1 MGTNTG
7 IGIGIGI
14 PFKNNALGGDRP
26 YLPPEL
32 KARLIGVWDNYG
44 KKNTDADR
52 NIIKNKIPNAGGD
65 LEILNAAYKLNSG
78 FGEYKEDFTS
88 WRIYP
93 NIEVTD
99 NVITTNG
106 NFNSTWFIY
115 KHANENEINEMN
127 IKVSGIPEGGII
139 RYFYIPDETA
149 TIPVSYNISE
159 DGVYHLPKS
168 KLSSNRVSIGFT
180 VSSSYDWNNIRIEQL
195 SDFGGAFV
203 TDGVNDIIISQ
214 KTLQEMG
221 VTKDFTIVNMIH
233 QISWRGSSSIP
244 LTNYIRPTDN
254 IYVRNQVAD
263 IGKTGIYGY
272 VVYDIKNSTVGNSH
286 IVNTI
291 LGDKNDYSIYTIGDL
306 SQGKFSVQGYI
317 DGNSNIRETSSVAHY
332 WTFALLGKAT
342 EDDINL
348 IIAYFNLDRTLKPD
362 ILCNIGKQ
370 GITNDNHADFND
382 KLVDYSGNG
391 RDVQMNNLAWKGGS
405 GIAAKPFETIKDY
418 TIVSDEARQKLTI
431 YNEFSYKIKSNTPSY
446 YWTVQSIIR
455 DNTSYQVTII
465 TDKDCYWINVTSFIN
480 SEGNKESIRKKYPV
494 LANTPTQ
501 VIICGLDQFEYPE
514 GIEPTNAVSYVNLE
528 YAGEITITFIPSHKG
543 GLLLDGVNDFGK
555 VTGMPVY
562 KDYTFIIDRQIISI
576 GDTAGIVAS
585 KSEDLTDVNKQGAF
599 LFEYLDGP
607 NNVSAWSFYK
617 NNGKVAN
624 TDFTRGISYQSKYS
638 YNGVELLAGTALDS
652 DKLWLG
658 ILRDKD
664 SRFANVAIYSLMSF
678 PYSMSEFLIERQLKK
693 HKLGTLYPD
702 MVEFRPVI
710 NSNVL
715 LDSKPTF
722 VIRGTSTHLNAGDYV
737 PENSQIWVS
746 IKMNNIADR
755 ITKFTVNGKTIDIP
769 ENAYSEVTLQYGFP
783 FVIDKSPQ
791 KIGITI
797 EQDEN
802 YVLFNPVITSN
813 VEYHRL
819 DFYLNNY
826 QKRINIGDYIP
837 KGAYLR
843 ANIYLNNNVDELTAF
858 IFNGVNI
865 GYRRSSVDDTVFNI
879 RQIYN
884 YDSPQEVNITIDEY
898 IRYEDIDFTNCYPG
912 VPRIYVND
920 KSVTWGDKL
929 KVGDEFTFY
938 GNVNILPKMYNVL
951 VKALYNGEEMVY
963 GSIGTISKSMVF
975 TSFKTYLLDN
985 NEPKCILSPRLLRI
999 PNSSYKILG
1008 YIPDISG
1015 HGNHGVIHNSAYA
1028 EMSGANGYGTNLG
1041 NWSIN
1046 SANTGKIITQREEH
1060 LEYEV
1065 LSADKNILFYNTKIE
1080 NDTFV
1085 IYTSVNTNIVY
1096 SKESDI
1102 IANIPA
1108 NTPTK
1113 VVCPKI
1119 GTILLKTNET
1129 PTVGN
1134 IITVKQYGIY
1144 EGAYCFDGVDDF
1156 VTIPTTVGGKQVLMK
1171 VNWDDVI
1178 ANAIIYDQRGYPD
1191 EFAIYNADKDN
1202 SNNPVFAY
1210 QARNTGQT
1218 YIDGI
1223 LNSNIKA
1230 SELKAIT
1237 HNITITNELSAGV
1250 NKSSPVIGS
1259 NIVHNDFF
1267 VNMALYDFML
1277 FDEISTEAKIK
1288 ELNTYIGITP
1298 KVTLPNYYWDNYGKK
1313 NTDANRGYVDEQVS
1327 LQKTGTSVNP
1337 LENFNISYEGMSGY
1351 NGYPVVFG
1359 ASKTWESLSGVY
1371 GYASDVTNTTIH
1383 VTHAEHAGNGLLFSY
1398 VKKDGALAN
1407 IKEIP
1412 AFRVT
1417 IGGLE
1422 GNSKFG
1428 YRYLA
1433 TEDATE
1439 ETLVYLG
1446 NGTHELAKSF
1456 APTEALLDLT
1466 RNVWV
1471 GIFITPMIE
1480 GEVVFDCDIT
1490 IEVLPEYENGLAYDG
1505 VSDFSQNT
1513 EIEVVED
1520 FTFLVKGSLLKGL
1533 AGSGGCIARKG
1544 DKKHYNT
1551 GGYAFIYCFDS
1562 PIESYRNSY
1571 YSFGKSFV
1579 PSKEIVAPPLIGY
1592 MTKTNVN
1599 GETTTFGT
1607 NSDIKGI
1614 IFGNW
1619 SSGYMNMV
1627 IYKSIF
1633 YTKTISLLEINFLKN
1648 LMEKDEIID
1657 INHPIFISNTEDES
1671 NTSQDT

>member
-1 MGTNTG
+1 M
-7 IGIGIGI
+7 
-14 PFKNNALGGDRP
+14 
-26 YLPPEL
+26 
-32 KARLIGVWDNYG
+32 
-44 KKNTDADR
+44 
-52 NIIKNKIPNAGGD
+52 
-65 LEILNAAYKLNSG
+65 
-78 FGEYKEDFTS
+78 
-88 WRIYP
+88 
-93 NIEVTD
+93 
-99 NVITTNG
+99 
-106 NFNSTWFIY
+106 
-115 KHANENEINEMN
+115 
-127 IKVSGIPEGGII
+127 
-139 RYFYIPDETA
+139 
-149 TIPVSYNISE
+149 
-159 DGVYHLPKS
+159 
-168 KLSSNRVSIGFT
+168 
-180 VSSSYDWNNIRIEQL
+180 
-195 SDFGGAFV
+195 
-203 TDGVNDIIISQ
+203 
-214 KTLQEMG
+214 
-221 VTKDFTIVNMIH
+221 
-233 QISWRGSSSIP
+233 
-244 LTNYIRPTDN
+244 
-254 IYVRNQVAD
+254 
-263 IGKTGIYGY
+263 
-272 VVYDIKNSTVGNSH
+272 
-286 IVNTI
+286 
-291 LGDKNDYSIYTIGDL
+291 
-306 SQGKFSVQGYI
+306 
-317 DGNSNIRETSSVAHY
+317 
-332 WTFALLGKAT
+332 
-342 EDDINL
+342 
-348 IIAYFNLDRTLKPD
+348 DRTLKPD

-465 TDKDCYWINVTSFIN
+465 TDKDCYWINATSFIN
-480 SEGNKESIRKKYPV
+480 SEGNKENIRKKYPV

-514 GIEPTNAVSYVNLE
+514 GIEPTSAVSYVNLE

-555 VTGMPVY
+555 VTRMPVY
-562 KDYTFIIDRQIISI
+562 KDYTFIIEREFLNETFPNQVCLVSKSKVASEIENGGAFIVDNISVNSIINPYSFYKTTGLPGLNTFDRQI
-576 GDTAGIVAS
+576 V
-585 KSEDLTDVNKQGAF
+585 F
-599 LFEYLDGP
+599 
-607 NNVSAWSFYK
+607 
-617 NNGKVAN
+617 
-624 TDFTRGISYQSKYS
+624 QSKYK
-638 YNGVELLAGTALDS
+638 YLDKDIAAGTATDS
-652 DKLWLG
+652 DTLWLG
-658 ILRDKD
+658 TFRDND

-678 PYSMSEFLIERQLKK
+678 PYSMSKFLIERQLKK
-693 HKLGTLYPD
+693 YKLGTLYPD
-702 MVEFRPVI
+702 MVEFRPIVKSNNKWDI
-710 NSNVL
+710 IEIWQEDKSLYRPTINDDKTGIYLKKDSTIGIYVKPYVGQKVSEIVYNGVSYTDLKLNSNGFYYI
-715 LDSKPTF
+715 T
-722 VIRGTSTHLNAGDYV
+722 V
-737 PENSQIWVS
+737 P
-746 IKMNNIADR
+746 
-755 ITKFTVNGKTIDIP
+755 
-769 ENAYSEVTLQYGFP
+769 VT
-783 FVIDKSPQ
+783 KSPQ

-802 YVLFNPVITSN
+802 YVLFNPVINSN
-813 VEYHRL
+813 YDNYKLTFHLREYEKL
-819 DFYLNNY
+819 
-826 QKRINIGDYIP
+826 INIGDYIP
-837 KGAYLR
+837 KGTYIR
-843 ANIYLNNNVDELTAF
+843 ANLYLKNNIDELVTF
-858 IFNGVNI
+858 TFNGVNI
-865 GYRRSSVDDTVFNI
+865 NYRRSPYDDTAFNI

-898 IRYEDIDFTNCYPG
+898 IRYEDIVQPYPLFFEFTDENGNLISWGGKAKVGSTITRTKGVDYANLLEGLFTITNPRLNG
-912 VPRIYVND
+912 VPLSSSQHV
-920 KSVTWGDKL
+920 V
-929 KVGDEFTFY
+929 E
-938 GNVNILPKMYNVL
+938 
-951 VKALYNGEEMVY
+951 
-963 GSIGTISKSMVF
+963 KSMVF
-975 TSFKTYLLDN
+975 TCTATWAFDN
-985 NEPKCILSPRLLRI
+985 NEPKCILSPRLLSI

-1028 EMSGANGYGTNLG
+1028 EGSG
-1041 NWSIN
+1041 
-1046 SANTGKIITQREEH
+1046 
-1060 LEYEV
+1060 
-1065 LSADKNILFYNTKIE
+1065 
-1080 NDTFV
+1080 
-1085 IYTSVNTNIVY
+1085 VNEDGSY
-1096 SKESDI
+1096 
-1102 IANIPA
+1102 
-1108 NTPTK
+1108 
-1113 VVCPKI
+1113 
-1119 GTILLKTNET
+1119 
-1129 PTVGN
+1129 
-1134 IITVKQYGIY
+1134 Q
-1144 EGAYCFDGVDDF
+1144 FDGVDDF
-1156 VTIPTTVGGKQVLMK
+1156 VIIPTTVGGKQVLMK

-1313 NTDANRGYVDEQVS
+1313 NTDANRGHVDEQVS

-1371 GYASDVTNTTIH
+1371 GYTSNVTNTTIH

-1417 IGGLE
+1417 VGGLE

-1533 AGSGGCIARKG
+1533 TGSGGCIARKG
-1544 DKKHYNT
+1544 DKKHYDT

>member
-139 RYFYIPDETA
+139 RYFYIPAETA

-203 TDGVNDIIISQ
+203 TDGVNDMIISQ

-221 VTKDFTIVNMIH
+221 VTKDFTIVSMIH
-233 QISWRGSSSIP
+233 QISWRGSSFIP

-348 IIAYFNLDRTLKPD
+348 IIAYFNLDRTLKSD
-362 ILCNIGKQ
+362 IYCNIAKQ
-370 GITNDNHADFND
+370 GITNENHAEFGD
-382 KLVDYSGNG
+382 KLIDFSGNG
-391 RDVQMNNLAWKGGS
+391 RDIQLNNIAWDGDS
-405 GIAAKPFETIKDY
+405 GIGKYNYPNWKVTATIANTY
-418 TIVSDEARQKLTI
+418 STIVNYPTVNGTYSINVNGISELMQSIGLHLEIKYTTSTGII
-431 YNEFSYKIKSNTPSY
+431 YNDIKQDGVYSYILP
-446 YWTVQSIIR
+446 
-455 DNTSYQVTII
+455 DGA
-465 TDKDCYWINVTSFIN
+465 TDLTLRF
-480 SEGNKESIRKKYPV
+480 G
-494 LANTPTQ
+494 
-501 VIICGLDQFEYPE
+501 
-514 GIEPTNAVSYVNLE
+514 GIPGIVNEPCN
-528 YAGEITITFIPSHKG
+528 ITITQIPSHAG
-543 GLLLDGVNDFGK
+543 ALYLDGINDFGK

-562 KDYTFIIDRQIISI
+562 KDYTVVTDREIFANIGAISSKNNPRAFVE
-576 GDTAGIVAS
+576 TAGNSV
-585 KSEDLTDVNKQGAF
+585 
-599 LFEYLDGP
+599 Y
-607 NNVSAWSFYK
+607 SFGQATSGLK
-617 NNGKVAN
+617 
-624 TDFTRGISYQSKYS
+624 FISTRSISYLSKYS
-638 YNGVELLAGTALDS
+638 YCGQSITAGAAEDGTDM
-652 DKLWLG
+652 WLG
-658 ILRDKD
+658 TIRDND
-664 SRFANVAIYSLMSF
+664 TRFFNGAIYSLMTF

-702 MVEFRPVI
+702 MVEWRPIIKSNVEYASISYLLRIPGQGTVTPVI
-710 NSNVL
+710 GQYYPILSTDTSLVVYVATNGVDEVANL
-715 LDSKPTF
+715 TINGQEPT
-722 VIRGTSTHLNAGDYV
+722 S
-737 PENSQIWVS
+737 SS
-746 IKMNNIADR
+746 IHVDGR
-755 ITKFTVNGKTIDIP
+755 FKF
-769 ENAYSEVTLQYGFP
+769 EFP
-783 FVIDKSPQ
+783 FNNSPQ
-791 KIGITI
+791 KI
-797 EQDEN
+797 
-802 YVLFNPVITSN
+802 
-813 VEYHRL
+813 
-819 DFYLNNY
+819 
-826 QKRINIGDYIP
+826 
-837 KGAYLR
+837 
-843 ANIYLNNNVDELTAF
+843 
-858 IFNGVNI
+858 
-865 GYRRSSVDDTVFNI
+865 
-879 RQIYN
+879 
-884 YDSPQEVNITIDEY
+884 NITIDEY
-898 IRYEDIDFTNCYPG
+898 IRYEDIVQPYPSF
-912 VPRIYVND
+912 VKLENLDRTYTY
-920 KSVTWGDKL
+920 TWGDKL
-929 KVGDEFTFY
+929 KVGDTIRY
-938 GNVNILPKMYNVL
+938 NSSVNLLEGAYTLKGQL
-951 VKALYNGEEMVY
+951 ECNGVYVYDNNQYITVAKEMIFAWTNSPIW
-963 GSIGTISKSMVF
+963 SI
-975 TSFKTYLLDN
+975 DD

-1015 HGNHGVIHNSAYA
+1015 HGNHGKINNSAYA
-1028 EMSGANGYGTNLG
+1028 EGSG
-1041 NWSIN
+1041 
-1046 SANTGKIITQREEH
+1046 
-1060 LEYEV
+1060 
-1065 LSADKNILFYNTKIE
+1065 
-1080 NDTFV
+1080 
-1085 IYTSVNTNIVY
+1085 VNEDGSY
-1096 SKESDI
+1096 
-1102 IANIPA
+1102 
-1108 NTPTK
+1108 
-1113 VVCPKI
+1113 
-1119 GTILLKTNET
+1119 
-1129 PTVGN
+1129 
-1134 IITVKQYGIY
+1134 Q
-1144 EGAYCFDGVDDF
+1144 FDGVDDF
-1156 VTIPTTVGGKQVLMK
+1156 ITIPTTVGGKQVLMK
-1171 VNWDDVI
+1171 VNWQSI
-1178 ANAIIYDQRGYPD
+1178 AGTAILYDQRTNGG
-1191 EFAIYNADKDN
+1191 FAIFNRDFDTNENKV
-1202 SNNPVFAY
+1202 PAY
-1210 QARNTGQT
+1210 RARNIGGNT

-1223 LNSNIKA
+1223 LNEYIYA
-1230 SELKAIT
+1230 SQLQNIT
-1237 HNITITNELSAGV
+1237 HNIVELYDPELNIGTL
-1250 NKSSPVIGS
+1250 NPKIGS
-1259 NIVHNDFF
+1259 SYLNSSYAQ
-1267 VNMALYDFML
+1267 MSLYDFML

-1313 NTDANRGYVDEQVS
+1313 NTDANRGHVDEQVS

-1359 ASKTWESLSGVY
+1359 ASKTWESLSNVY
-1371 GYASDVTNTTIH
+1371 GYTSNVTNTTIH

-1417 IGGLE
+1417 VGGLE

-1533 AGSGGCIARKG
+1533 TGSGGCIARKG
-1544 DKKHYNT
+1544 DKKHYDT

>member
-203 TDGVNDIIISQ
+203 TDGVNDMIISQ

-221 VTKDFTIVNMIH
+221 VTKDFTIVSMIH
-233 QISWRGSSSIP
+233 QISWRGSGSVP
-244 LTNYIRPTDN
+244 LTNYIRPIDN

-272 VVYDIKNSTVGNSH
+272 VIYDVNNTSVNNSRIINTV
-286 IVNTI
+286 
-291 LGDKNDYSIYTIGDL
+291 LGDKNDYSIYTVGNL

-418 TIVSDEARQKLTI
+418 TIISDEARQKLTI

-465 TDKDCYWINVTSFIN
+465 TDKDCYWINTTSFIN

-514 GIEPTNAVSYVNLE
+514 GIEPTTAVSYVNLE

-555 VTGMPVY
+555 VTGIPVY

-576 GDTAGIVAS
+576 GDTAGVVAS
-585 KSEDLTDVNKQGAF
+585 KSEDSTDVNKQGAF
-599 LFEYLDGP
+599 LFEYLSAP
-607 NNVSAWSFYK
+607 NNISAWSFYK
-617 NNGKVAN
+617 DNGKVAN

-638 YNGVELLAGTALDS
+638 YNGKDLTVGTSKDS

-658 ILRDKD
+658 TIRDRD
-664 SRFANVAIYSLMSF
+664 SCFFNGAIYSLMSF
-678 PYSMSEFLIERQLKK
+678 PYSMSKFLIERQLKK

-702 MVEFRPVI
+702 MVEFRPIIKSNIDILKI
-710 NSNVL
+710 NYWDKDWNV
-715 LDSKPTF
+715 
-722 VIRGTSTHLNAGDYV
+722 VNVGDYV
-737 PENSQIWVS
+737 SVGNDIKTNITVPNGYKVS
-746 IKMNNIADR
+746 KVTSDAFDNITIEKSSTDFIYDVKFYGIK
-755 ITKFTVNGKTIDIP
+755 
-769 ENAYSEVTLQYGFP
+769 
-783 FVIDKSPQ
+783 KSPQ

-813 VEYHRL
+813 VEYHKL

-843 ANIYLNNNVDELTAF
+843 ANFYLKNNVDELTVF
-858 IFNGVNI
+858 TFNGVNI
-865 GYRRSSVDDTVFNI
+865 GYRRSPYDDTAYNI

-898 IRYEDIDFTNCYPG
+898 IRYEDIVQPYPVLLRFNDENG
-912 VPRIYVND
+912 NEVSWGGKFRVGSTITRIGYAADSNLLPNIYNIFGLLLNNNQ
-920 KSVTWGDKL
+920 VTSS
-929 KVGDEFTFY
+929 KVIVEKT
-938 GNVNILPKMYNVL
+938 
-951 VKALYNGEEMVY
+951 
-963 GSIGTISKSMVF
+963 MVF
-975 TSFKTYLLDN
+975 KAKSTYIFDN

-1008 YIPDISG
+1008 HIPDISG
-1015 HGNHGVIHNSAYA
+1015 HGNNGVIHNSAYA
-1028 EMSGANGYGTNLG
+1028 EGSG
-1041 NWSIN
+1041 
-1046 SANTGKIITQREEH
+1046 
-1060 LEYEV
+1060 
-1065 LSADKNILFYNTKIE
+1065 
-1080 NDTFV
+1080 
-1085 IYTSVNTNIVY
+1085 VNEDGSY
-1096 SKESDI
+1096 
-1102 IANIPA
+1102 
-1108 NTPTK
+1108 
-1113 VVCPKI
+1113 
-1119 GTILLKTNET
+1119 
-1129 PTVGN
+1129 
-1134 IITVKQYGIY
+1134 Q
-1144 EGAYCFDGVDDF
+1144 FDGVDDF
-1156 VTIPTTVGGKQVLMK
+1156 ITIPTTVGGKQVLMK
-1171 VNWDDVI
+1171 VNWQSI
-1178 ANAIIYDQRGYPD
+1178 AGTAILYDQRTNEG
-1191 EFAIYNADKDN
+1191 FAIFNGDFDTNENKV
-1202 SNNPVFAY
+1202 PAY
-1210 QARNTGQT
+1210 RARNIGGST

-1223 LNSNIKA
+1223 LNEYIYA
-1230 SELKAIT
+1230 SELKDIT
-1237 HNITITNELSAGV
+1237 HNIVELCDPELNTGTL
-1250 NKSSPVIGS
+1250 NPKIGS
-1259 NIVHNDFF
+1259 SFLNSNYTQ
-1267 VNMALYDFML
+1267 MSLYDFML
-1277 FDEISTEAKIK
+1277 FDEISTDDKIK

-1313 NTDANRGYVDEQVS
+1313 NTDANRGHVDEQVS

-1371 GYASDVTNTTIH
+1371 GYTSNVTNTTIH

-1417 IGGLE
+1417 IEGLE

-1433 TEDATE
+1433 TEDAAE

-1466 RNVWV
+1466 RNAWV

-1533 AGSGGCIARKG
+1533 TGSGGCIARKG
-1544 DKKHYNT
+1544 DKKHYDT
-1551 GGYAFIYCFDS
+1551 GGYAFIYCSDS

-1648 LMEKDEIID
+1648 LMEKNEIID

>member
-203 TDGVNDIIISQ
+203 TDGVNDMIISQ

-221 VTKDFTIVNMIH
+221 VTKDFTIVSMIH
-233 QISWRGSSSIP
+233 QISWRKSSSIP

-263 IGKTGIYGY
+263 IGKAGIYGY

-465 TDKDCYWINVTSFIN
+465 TDKDCYWINATSFIN

-576 GDTAGIVAS
+576 GDTAGVVAS
-585 KSEDLTDVNKQGAF
+585 KSENSSDATKHGAF
-599 LFEYLDGP
+599 IFEYLGAP
-607 NNVSAWSFYK
+607 NNISVWSFYK
-617 NNGKVAN
+617 DNGKVAN

-638 YNGVELLAGTALDS
+638 YNGIELLAGTALDS

-693 HKLGTLYPD
+693 HKLATLYPN
-702 MVEFRPVI
+702 MVEFRPIIKANDNYKIFYTAMLPLTGDIWERI
-710 NSNVL
+710 N
-715 LDSKPTF
+715 
-722 VIRGTSTHLNAGDYV
+722 IGDYV
-737 PENSQIWVS
+737 PVGRRIAIQMSFDNEAKKLVSAVSSQLGNITIVKNS
-746 IKMNNIADR
+746 NNI
-755 ITKFTVNGKTIDIP
+755 GYTIFGD
-769 ENAYSEVTLQYGFP
+769 VLK
-783 FVIDKSPQ
+783 DKSPQ

-802 YVLFNPVITSN
+802 YILFNPVINSN
-813 VEYHRL
+813 YDNYKL
-819 DFYLNNY
+819 TFYLREY
-826 QKRINIGDYIP
+826 EKLINIGDYIP
-837 KGAYLR
+837 KGTYIR
-843 ANIYLNNNVDELTAF
+843 ANLYLKNNIDELVTF
-858 IFNGVNI
+858 TFNGVNI
-865 GYRRSSVDDTVFNI
+865 DYAKSPVLDTVYNI

-898 IRYEDIDFTNCYPG
+898 IKYEDIVQPYPVIFQITDRNTNQRY
-912 VPRIYVND
+912 
-920 KSVTWGDKL
+920 SWGDKI
-929 KVGDEFTFY
+929 KVGSSIRLSQGEKPNLLSGLYSIQSYEYEGETY
-938 GNVNILPKMYNVL
+938 SYNQLTNLNIILTKQ
-951 VKALYNGEEMVY
+951 
-963 GSIGTISKSMVF
+963 SISLSCN
-975 TSFKTYLLDN
+975 KTWLLDD

-1028 EMSGANGYGTNLG
+1028 EGSG
-1041 NWSIN
+1041 
-1046 SANTGKIITQREEH
+1046 
-1060 LEYEV
+1060 
-1065 LSADKNILFYNTKIE
+1065 
-1080 NDTFV
+1080 
-1085 IYTSVNTNIVY
+1085 VNEDGSY
-1096 SKESDI
+1096 
-1102 IANIPA
+1102 
-1108 NTPTK
+1108 
-1113 VVCPKI
+1113 
-1119 GTILLKTNET
+1119 
-1129 PTVGN
+1129 
-1134 IITVKQYGIY
+1134 Q
-1144 EGAYCFDGVDDF
+1144 FDGVDDF
-1156 VTIPTTVGGKQVLMK
+1156 VTIPTITGGKQVLMK
-1171 VNWDDVI
+1171 VNWQPITDM
-1178 ANAIIYDQRGYPD
+1178 AILYDQRTNGG
-1191 EFAIYNADKDN
+1191 FAIFNRDYDTNKN
-1202 SNNPVFAY
+1202 KVPAY
-1210 QARNTGQT
+1210 RARNIGGNT

-1223 LNSNIKA
+1223 LNKYIYA
-1230 SELKAIT
+1230 SQLQNIT
-1237 HNITITNELSAGV
+1237 HNIVELYDPKLNIGTL
-1250 NKSSPVIGS
+1250 NPKIGS
-1259 NIVHNDFF
+1259 SYLNSSYAQ
-1267 VNMALYDFML
+1267 MSLYDFML

-1313 NTDANRGYVDEQVS
+1313 NTDANRGHVDEQVS

-1359 ASKTWESLSGVY
+1359 ASKTWESLLDVY
-1371 GYASDVTNTTIH
+1371 GYTSNVTNTTIH
-1383 VTHAEHAGNGLLFSY
+1383 VTHAEHAGYGLLFSY

-1417 IGGLE
+1417 VGGLE

-1433 TEDATE
+1433 TEDATG

-1533 AGSGGCIARKG
+1533 TGSGGCIARKG
-1544 DKKHYNT
+1544 DKKHYDT

>member
-88 WRIYP
+88 WGIYP

-203 TDGVNDIIISQ
+203 TDGVNDMIISQ

-221 VTKDFTIVNMIH
+221 VTKDFTIVSMIH
-233 QISWRGSSSIP
+233 QISWRGSGSVP

-272 VVYDIKNSTVGNSH
+272 VVYNVNDASASNSH
-286 IVNTI
+286 VINTI
-291 LGDKNDYSIYTIGDL
+291 LGDKNDYSVYNTGDL
-306 SQGKFSVQGYI
+306 SQGKFTVQGYI
-317 DGNSNIRETSSVAHY
+317 DSEGNIIETSRVAHY

-382 KLVDYSGNG
+382 RLIDYSGNG

-465 TDKDCYWINVTSFIN
+465 TDKDCYWINATSFIN

-514 GIEPTNAVSYVNLE
+514 GVEPTTAVSYVNLE

-562 KDYTFIIDRQIISI
+562 KDYTFIIDYERISYASSEKWV
-576 GDTAGIVAS
+576 AGVVS
-585 KSEDLTDVNKQGAF
+585 KSHVANQGAF
-599 LFEYLDGP
+599 ILMT
-607 NNVSAWSFYK
+607 
-617 NNGKVAN
+617 AN
-624 TDFTRGISYQSKYS
+624 TEVEPGKQAYSFGGVTSFNRDDFTRALLYQSKYKCGDVDLTVGE
-638 YNGVELLAGTALDS
+638 GVDS
-652 DKLWLG
+652 DTLWLG
-658 ILRDKD
+658 TFRDND
-664 SRFANVAIYSLMSF
+664 QRFFNGAIYSLMSF

-693 HKLGTLYPD
+693 YKLGTLYPN

-710 NSNVL
+710 KANANYKITYYQI
-715 LDSKPTF
+715 DST
-722 VIRGTSTHLNAGDYV
+722 NAWKSIKVGDYIV
-737 PENSQIWVS
+737 IGAKLAFQITFDNDASELKEVVS
-746 IKMNNIADR
+746 PQLSGIIVEKRPSNPGYNIYSY
-755 ITKFTVNGKTIDIP
+755 IT
-769 ENAYSEVTLQYGFP
+769 S
-783 FVIDKSPQ
+783 KSPQ
-791 KIGITI
+791 KI
-797 EQDEN
+797 
-802 YVLFNPVITSN
+802 
-813 VEYHRL
+813 
-819 DFYLNNY
+819 
-826 QKRINIGDYIP
+826 
-837 KGAYLR
+837 
-843 ANIYLNNNVDELTAF
+843 
-858 IFNGVNI
+858 
-865 GYRRSSVDDTVFNI
+865 
-879 RQIYN
+879 
-884 YDSPQEVNITIDEY
+884 NITIDEY
-898 IRYEDIDFTNCYPG
+898 IRFEDIVQPYPVLLRFKDENG
-912 VPRIYVND
+912 NEV
-920 KSVTWGDKL
+920 SWGGKF
-929 KVGDEFTFY
+929 KVGSTITRIGSAADSNLLPNIYNIFGLLLN
-938 GNVNILPKMYNVL
+938 GNQVT
-951 VKALYNGEEMVY
+951 
-963 GSIGTISKSMVF
+963 SSKVIVEKTMVF
-975 TSFKTYLLDN
+975 KAKSAYIFDN

-1015 HGNHGVIHNSAYA
+1015 HGNNGVIHNSAYA
-1028 EMSGANGYGTNLG
+1028 EGSG
-1041 NWSIN
+1041 
-1046 SANTGKIITQREEH
+1046 
-1060 LEYEV
+1060 
-1065 LSADKNILFYNTKIE
+1065 
-1080 NDTFV
+1080 
-1085 IYTSVNTNIVY
+1085 VNEDGSY
-1096 SKESDI
+1096 
-1102 IANIPA
+1102 
-1108 NTPTK
+1108 
-1113 VVCPKI
+1113 
-1119 GTILLKTNET
+1119 
-1129 PTVGN
+1129 
-1134 IITVKQYGIY
+1134 Q
-1144 EGAYCFDGVDDF
+1144 FDGVDDF

-1171 VNWDDVI
+1171 VNWQSNIEDGVL
-1178 ANAIIYDQRGYPD
+1178 YDQRSNVYNY
-1191 EFAIYNADKDN
+1191 EFAIYNSNTDN
-1202 SNNPVFAY
+1202 YLENPHAYSSRNNG
-1210 QARNTGQT
+1210 RT

-1223 LNSNIKA
+1223 LNTYIKSA
-1230 SELKAIT
+1230 ELQNVI
-1237 HNITITNELSAGV
+1237 HNITATNELSSGLIPT
-1250 NKSSPVIGS
+1250 SPIIGS
-1259 NIVHNDFF
+1259 VITHNMSFTK
-1267 VNMALYDFML
+1267 MTLYDFML
-1277 FDEISTEAKIK
+1277 FDNISTDDKIK
-1288 ELNTYIGITP
+1288 QLNTYIGITP

-1313 NTDANRGYVDEQVS
+1313 NTDANRSYIDEQVS

-1359 ASKTWESLSGVY
+1359 ASKTWESLSGAY
-1371 GYASDVTNTTIH
+1371 GYTSDVTNTTIH

-1417 IGGLE
+1417 IEGLE

-1466 RNVWV
+1466 RNAWV
-1471 GIFITPMIE
+1471 GIFITSMVE
-1480 GEVVFDCDIT
+1480 GEAVFDCDIT

-1505 VSDFSQNT
+1505 VSDFSHNT

-1520 FTFLVKGSLLKGL
+1520 FTFLVKALLLKGFT
-1533 AGSGGCIARKG
+1533 GSGGCIARKG
-1544 DKKHYNT
+1544 DKKHYDT

>member
-93 NIEVTD
+93 NIKVTD

-115 KHANENEINEMN
+115 KHSSESKINEMN
-127 IKVSGIPEGGII
+127 IKVSGIPKGGQIL
-139 RYFYIPDETA
+139 YFYISDETA
-149 TIPVSYNISE
+149 NLPIAYTIPK
-159 DGVYHLPKS
+159 DGIYHLPES
-168 KLSSNRVSIGFT
+168 KINNNRISVGFT
-180 VSSSYDWNNIRIEQL
+180 VESSYDWNNIRIEQIP
-195 SDFGGAFV
+195 SFEGAFV
-203 TDGVNDIIISQ
+203 TDGIDDLITST
-214 KTLQEMG
+214 KTVQEMLG
-221 VTKDFTIVNMIH
+221 GSNEITVVSMIH
-233 QISWRGSSSIP
+233 QVKDSVNNVSF
-244 LTNYIRPTDN
+244 TNYIRGSANGYFRN
-254 IYVRNQVAD
+254 IVNNY
-263 IGKTGIYGY
+263 GKTGIYGY
-272 VVYDIKNSTVGNSH
+272 TSSDLMGLSVVNN
-286 IVNTI
+286 I
-291 LGDKNDYSIYTIGDL
+291 LGDKNDYTANGDNRDSIINGN
-306 SQGKFSVQGYI
+306 FSVQGYSYN
-317 DGNSNIRETSSVAHY
+317 DGNNTGDFSSVAWY
-332 WTFALLGKAT
+332 WTIIANKVLTA
-342 EDDINL
+342 DQINQV
-348 IIAYFNLDRTLKPD
+348 IAYFNLDRTLKPD
-362 ILCNIGKQ
+362 ILCDVKKQ
-370 GITNDNHADFND
+370 GITNENHTEFNNKLIDF
-382 KLVDYSGNG
+382 SGNG
-391 RDVQMNNLAWKGGS
+391 RDIQLNNIAWKGDSGIGKYNFSNINIIASNRFEGAVTTNKCHFTKKLTNTTNNFCDLIVISPNEPIKFKVSGLSDGRKLFVANKSGS
-405 GIAAKPFETIKDY
+405 GSNYNFDNGEHE
-418 TIVSDEARQKLTI
+418 VSL
-431 YNEFSYKIKSNTPSY
+431 
-446 YWTVQSIIR
+446 
-455 DNTSYQVTII
+455 
-465 TDKDCYWINVTSFIN
+465 SF
-480 SEGNKESIRKKYPV
+480 SEGVGQNNPFGVTGDIGDIDVTVE
-494 LANTPTQ
+494 
-501 VIICGLDQFEYPE
+501 
-514 GIEPTNAVSYVNLE
+514 
-528 YAGEITITFIPSHKG
+528 FIPSHAG
-543 GLLLDGVNDFGK
+543 ALCLDGINDFGK

-562 KDYTFIIDRQIISI
+562 KDYTFIIDYERISYASSERWV
-576 GDTAGIVAS
+576 AGVVS
-585 KSEDLTDVNKQGAF
+585 KSHVANQGAF
-599 LFEYLDGP
+599 ILMT
-607 NNVSAWSFYK
+607 
-617 NNGKVAN
+617 AN
-624 TDFTRGISYQSKYS
+624 TTVEPGKQAYSFGGVTSFNRDDFTRALVYQSKYKCGDVDLTVGE
-638 YNGVELLAGTALDS
+638 GVDS
-652 DKLWLG
+652 NTLWLG
-658 ILRDKD
+658 TFRDND
-664 SRFANVAIYSLMSF
+664 QRFFNGAIYSLMSF

-693 HKLGTLYPD
+693 HKLGTLYPN
-702 MVEFRPVI
+702 MVEFRPIIKANDNYKIFYTAMLPLTGDIWERI
-710 NSNVL
+710 N
-715 LDSKPTF
+715 
-722 VIRGTSTHLNAGDYV
+722 IGDYV
-737 PENSQIWVS
+737 PVGRRIAIQMSFDNEAKKLVSAVSSQLGNITIVKNS
-746 IKMNNIADR
+746 NNI
-755 ITKFTVNGKTIDIP
+755 GYTIFGD
-769 ENAYSEVTLQYGFP
+769 VLK
-783 FVIDKSPQ
+783 DKSPQ

-802 YVLFNPVITSN
+802 YILFNPVINSN
-813 VEYHRL
+813 YDNYKLTFHLREYEKL
-819 DFYLNNY
+819 
-826 QKRINIGDYIP
+826 INIGDYIP
-837 KGAYLR
+837 KGTYIR
-843 ANIYLNNNVDELTAF
+843 ANLYLKNNIDELVTF
-858 IFNGVNI
+858 TFNGVNI
-865 GYRRSSVDDTVFNI
+865 DYAKSPVLDTAYNI

-898 IRYEDIDFTNCYPG
+898 IRYEDIVQPYPVLLRFNDENG
-912 VPRIYVND
+912 NEVSWGGKFRVGSTITRIGSAADSNLLPNIYNIFGLLLND
-920 KSVTWGDKL
+920 NQVTSS
-929 KVGDEFTFY
+929 KVIVEKT
-938 GNVNILPKMYNVL
+938 
-951 VKALYNGEEMVY
+951 
-963 GSIGTISKSMVF
+963 MVF
-975 TSFKTYLLDN
+975 KAKSAYIFDN
-985 NEPKCILSPRLLRI
+985 NEPNCILSPRLLRI

-1028 EMSGANGYGTNLG
+1028 EGSG
-1041 NWSIN
+1041 
-1046 SANTGKIITQREEH
+1046 
-1060 LEYEV
+1060 
-1065 LSADKNILFYNTKIE
+1065 
-1080 NDTFV
+1080 
-1085 IYTSVNTNIVY
+1085 VNEDGSY
-1096 SKESDI
+1096 
-1102 IANIPA
+1102 
-1108 NTPTK
+1108 
-1113 VVCPKI
+1113 
-1119 GTILLKTNET
+1119 
-1129 PTVGN
+1129 
-1134 IITVKQYGIY
+1134 Q
-1144 EGAYCFDGVDDF
+1144 FDGVDDF
-1156 VTIPTTVGGKQVLMK
+1156 VTIPTVTGGKQVLMK
-1171 VNWDDVI
+1171 VNWDSSDS
-1178 ANAIIYDQRGYPD
+1178 ALLYDQRDYNN
-1191 EFAIYNADKDN
+1191 EFAIYNGSADSDGN
-1202 SNNPVFAY
+1202 PIPAYSGRNN
-1210 QARNTGQT
+1210 GQT

-1230 SELKAIT
+1230 SELRAIT

-1250 NKSSPVIGS
+1250 NKFSPVIGS
-1259 NIVHNDFF
+1259 NRVHNAYFT
-1267 VNMALYDFML
+1267 NMALYDFML
-1277 FDEISTEAKIK
+1277 FDEISTDDKIL

-1313 NTDANRGYVDEQVS
+1313 NTDANRGHVDEQVS

-1351 NGYPVVFG
+1351 NGYPVVFA

-1371 GYASDVTNTTIH
+1371 GYTSDVTNTTIH

-1417 IGGLE
+1417 VGGLE

-1505 VSDFSQNT
+1505 ISDFSQNT

-1533 AGSGGCIARKG
+1533 TGSGGCIARKG
-1544 DKKHYNT
+1544 DKNHYDT

>member
-127 IKVSGIPEGGII
+127 IKVSGIPKGGII

-149 TIPVSYNISE
+149 TIPVSCNISE

-203 TDGVNDIIISQ
+203 TDGVNDMIISQ

-221 VTKDFTIVNMIH
+221 VTKDFTIVSMIH

-272 VVYDIKNSTVGNSH
+272 VIYDVNNTSVNNSRIINTV
-286 IVNTI
+286 
-291 LGDKNDYSIYTIGDL
+291 LGDKNDYSIYTVGNL

-317 DGNSNIRETSSVAHY
+317 SSKGNIIETSRVAHY

-362 ILCNIGKQ
+362 IRCNIERQ
-370 GITNDNHADFND
+370 GITNDNHADFNN

-391 RDVQMNNLAWKGGS
+391 RDIQMYNLAWKGGS
-405 GIAAKPFETIKDY
+405 GIAAKQYETFKDWTSESSSTSIIKQIDEFTRIVESTTNGYWLSRIRRDSDLDKVYSPINVYLYQDNNFLVHECKYEVDGVKY
-418 TIVSDEARQKLTI
+418 TIPINEPVGKGYHKLEI
-431 YNEFSYKIKSNTPSY
+431 YTKDRYTELPENAENVVLSEWYFPKSTKGSIKY
-446 YWTVQSIIR
+446 SII
-455 DNTSYQVTII
+455 
-465 TDKDCYWINVTSFIN
+465 
-480 SEGNKESIRKKYPV
+480 
-494 LANTPTQ
+494 
-501 VIICGLDQFEYPE
+501 
-514 GIEPTNAVSYVNLE
+514 
-528 YAGEITITFIPSHKG
+528 PSCKG
-543 GLLLDGVNDFGK
+543 GILLDGINDFGK
-555 VTGMPVY
+555 VIDMPIY
-562 KDYTFIIDRQIISI
+562 KDYTFIIDREIISI
-576 GDTAGIVAS
+576 GNTAGIVAS
-585 KSEDLTDVNKQGAF
+585 KSEDSTDVNKQGAF
-599 LFEYLDGP
+599 LFEYLGAP
-607 NNVSAWSFYK
+607 NNISVWSFYK
-617 NNGKVAN
+617 DNGKVAN

-638 YNGVELLAGTALDS
+638 YNGIELLAGTALDS

-678 PYSMSEFLIERQLKK
+678 PYTMSKFLIERQLKK
-693 HKLGTLYPD
+693 YKLGMLYPN
-702 MVEFRPVI
+702 MVEFRPIIKSNIDILKI
-710 NSNVL
+710 NYWDKDWNV
-715 LDSKPTF
+715 
-722 VIRGTSTHLNAGDYV
+722 VNVGDYISVGNDIKTNITV
-737 PENSQIWVS
+737 PNGYKVS
-746 IKMNNIADR
+746 KVTSDAFDNITIEKSSTDFIYDVKFYGIK
-755 ITKFTVNGKTIDIP
+755 
-769 ENAYSEVTLQYGFP
+769 
-783 FVIDKSPQ
+783 KSPQ

-802 YVLFNPVITSN
+802 YILFNPVINSN
-813 VEYHRL
+813 YDNYKLTFHLREYEKL
-819 DFYLNNY
+819 
-826 QKRINIGDYIP
+826 INIGDYIP
-837 KGAYLR
+837 KGTYIR
-843 ANIYLNNNVDELTAF
+843 ANLYLKNNIDELVTF
-858 IFNGVNI
+858 TFNGVNI
-865 GYRRSSVDDTVFNI
+865 DYVKSPVSDLAYNI

-898 IRYEDIDFTNCYPG
+898 IRYEDIKQPYPLLFEFTDENGNLISWGGKAKVGSTITRTKGVNYANLLEGLFTITNPRLNG
-912 VPRIYVND
+912 VPLSSSQHV
-920 KSVTWGDKL
+920 V
-929 KVGDEFTFY
+929 E
-938 GNVNILPKMYNVL
+938 
-951 VKALYNGEEMVY
+951 
-963 GSIGTISKSMVF
+963 KSMVF
-975 TSFKTYLLDN
+975 TCTATWAFDN
-985 NEPKCILSPRLLRI
+985 NEPKSILSPRLLSI

-1015 HGNHGVIHNSAYA
+1015 HNNHGVIHNSAYA
-1028 EMSGANGYGTNLG
+1028 EGSG
-1041 NWSIN
+1041 
-1046 SANTGKIITQREEH
+1046 
-1060 LEYEV
+1060 
-1065 LSADKNILFYNTKIE
+1065 
-1080 NDTFV
+1080 
-1085 IYTSVNTNIVY
+1085 VNEDGSY
-1096 SKESDI
+1096 
-1102 IANIPA
+1102 
-1108 NTPTK
+1108 
-1113 VVCPKI
+1113 
-1119 GTILLKTNET
+1119 
-1129 PTVGN
+1129 
-1134 IITVKQYGIY
+1134 Q
-1144 EGAYCFDGVDDF
+1144 FDGVDDF
-1156 VTIPTTVGGKQVLMK
+1156 VTIPTIVGGKQVLMK
-1171 VNWDDVI
+1171 VNWQSVVG
-1178 ANAIIYDQRGYPD
+1178 AVTLYDQRLNISDY
-1191 EFAIYNADKDN
+1191 EFAIYNGNRDLDD
-1202 SNNPVFAY
+1202 NPVPAY
-1210 QARNTGQT
+1210 QGRNNGQT

-1223 LNSNIKA
+1223 LNKNINA
-1230 SELKAIT
+1230 SELRNIT
-1237 HNITITNELSAGV
+1237 HNITITNELSLGT
-1250 NKSSPVIGS
+1250 NNTYPVIGS
-1259 NIVHNDFF
+1259 TRSNTHFAQ
-1267 VNMALYDFML
+1267 MTLYDFML

-1313 NTDANRGYVDEQVS
+1313 NTDANRGHVDEQVS

-1371 GYASDVTNTTIH
+1371 GYTSDVTSTTIH
-1383 VTHAEHAGNGLLFSY
+1383 VTHAEHTGNGLLFSY

-1417 IGGLE
+1417 VGGLE

-1505 VSDFSQNT
+1505 VF
-1513 EIEVVED
+1513 
-1520 FTFLVKGSLLKGL
+1520 
-1533 AGSGGCIARKG
+1533 
-1544 DKKHYNT
+1544 
-1551 GGYAFIYCFDS
+1551 
-1562 PIESYRNSY
+1562 
-1571 YSFGKSFV
+1571 
-1579 PSKEIVAPPLIGY
+1579 
-1592 MTKTNVN
+1592 
-1599 GETTTFGT
+1599 
-1607 NSDIKGI
+1607 
-1614 IFGNW
+1614 
-1619 SSGYMNMV
+1619 
-1627 IYKSIF
+1627 
-1633 YTKTISLLEINFLKN
+1633 
-1648 LMEKDEIID
+1648 
-1657 INHPIFISNTEDES
+1657 
-1671 NTSQDT
+1671 

>member
-221 VTKDFTIVNMIH
+221 VTKDFTIVSMIH
-233 QISWRGSSSIP
+233 QISWRGSGSVP

-272 VVYDIKNSTVGNSH
+272 VIYDVNNTSVNNSRIINTV
-286 IVNTI
+286 
-291 LGDKNDYSIYTIGDL
+291 LGDKNDYSIYTVGNL

-317 DGNSNIRETSSVAHY
+317 SSKGNIIETSRVAHY

-362 ILCNIGKQ
+362 IRCNIERQ

-382 KLVDYSGNG
+382 KLIDYSGNG
-391 RDVQMNNLAWKGGS
+391 RDIQMYNLAWKGGS
-405 GIAAKPFETIKDY
+405 GIAAKQYETFKD
-418 TIVSDEARQKLTI
+418 
-431 YNEFSYKIKSNTPSY
+431 
-446 YWTVQSIIR
+446 WTSESSSTSIIKQIDEFTRIVESTTNGYWVSRIRR
-455 DNTSYQVTII
+455 DSDL
-465 TDKDCYWINVTSFIN
+465 DKVYSPINVYLYQDNNFLVHECKYEIDGVKYAIPIN
-480 SEGNKESIRKKYPV
+480 EPVGKGYHKLEMYTKDRYTELPENAENVVLSEWYFPKSTKGSIKYS
-494 LANTPTQ
+494 
-501 VIICGLDQFEYPE
+501 I
-514 GIEPTNAVSYVNLE
+514 
-528 YAGEITITFIPSHKG
+528 IPSCKG
-543 GLLLDGVNDFGK
+543 GILLDGINDFGK
-555 VTGMPVY
+555 VIDMPIY
-562 KDYTFIIDRQIISI
+562 KDYTFIIDREIISI
-576 GDTAGIVAS
+576 GDIFGIVAS
-585 KSEDLTDVNKQGAF
+585 KSESSTDTTKQGAF
-599 LFEYLDGP
+599 LFEYLGAP
-607 NNVSAWSFYK
+607 NNISTWSFY
-617 NNGKVAN
+617 NDNHKVGE
-624 TDFTRGISYQSKYS
+624 TDFTKSISYQSKYS
-638 YNGVELLAGTALDS
+638 YNGKELTAGEAKDS

-658 ILRDKD
+658 TIRDRD
-664 SRFANVAIYSLMSF
+664 SRFFNGAIYSLMSF
-678 PYSMSEFLIERQLKK
+678 PYSMSKFLIERQLKK
-693 HKLGTLYPD
+693 YKLGTLYPN
-702 MVEFRPVI
+702 MVEFRPIIKSNIDILKI
-710 NSNVL
+710 NYWDKDWNV
-715 LDSKPTF
+715 
-722 VIRGTSTHLNAGDYV
+722 VNVGDYISVGNDIKTNITV
-737 PENSQIWVS
+737 PNGYKVS
-746 IKMNNIADR
+746 KVTSDAFDNITIEKSSTDFIYDVKFYGIK
-755 ITKFTVNGKTIDIP
+755 
-769 ENAYSEVTLQYGFP
+769 
-783 FVIDKSPQ
+783 KSPQ
-791 KIGITI
+791 KISITI

-802 YVLFNPVITSN
+802 YVLFNPVINSN
-813 VEYHRL
+813 YDNYKLTFHLREYEKL
-819 DFYLNNY
+819 
-826 QKRINIGDYIP
+826 INIGDYIP
-837 KGAYLR
+837 KGTYIR
-843 ANIYLNNNVDELTAF
+843 ANLYLKNNIDELVTF
-858 IFNGVNI
+858 TFNGVNI
-865 GYRRSSVDDTVFNI
+865 DYVKSPVYDLSYNI

-898 IRYEDIDFTNCYPG
+898 IRYEDIKQPYPLLFEFTDENG
-912 VPRIYVND
+912 NLISWGGKAKVGNTITRT
-920 KSVTWGDKL
+920 KSVS
-929 KVGDEFTFY
+929 
-938 GNVNILPKMYNVL
+938 NANIL
-951 VKALYNGEEMVY
+951 AELYNTNNYKLNGKPLEGNSYVVE
-963 GSIGTISKSMVF
+963 KQMVF
-975 TSFKTYLLDN
+975 TCTATYLLDD

-1008 YIPDISG
+1008 HIPDISG

-1028 EMSGANGYGTNLG
+1028 EGSG
-1041 NWSIN
+1041 
-1046 SANTGKIITQREEH
+1046 
-1060 LEYEV
+1060 
-1065 LSADKNILFYNTKIE
+1065 
-1080 NDTFV
+1080 
-1085 IYTSVNTNIVY
+1085 VNEDGSY
-1096 SKESDI
+1096 
-1102 IANIPA
+1102 
-1108 NTPTK
+1108 
-1113 VVCPKI
+1113 
-1119 GTILLKTNET
+1119 
-1129 PTVGN
+1129 
-1134 IITVKQYGIY
+1134 Q
-1144 EGAYCFDGVDDF
+1144 FDGVDDF
-1156 VTIPTTVGGKQVLMK
+1156 VTIPTVTGGKQVLMK
-1171 VNWDDVI
+1171 VNWQSI
-1178 ANAIIYDQRGYPD
+1178 AGTAILYDQRTNGG
-1191 EFAIYNADKDN
+1191 FAIFNRDYDTNENKV
-1202 SNNPVFAY
+1202 PAY
-1210 QARNTGQT
+1210 RARNIGGNT

-1223 LNSNIKA
+1223 LNEYIYA
-1230 SELKAIT
+1230 SQLQNIT
-1237 HNITITNELSAGV
+1237 HNIVELYDPELNIGTL
-1250 NKSSPVIGS
+1250 NPKIGS
-1259 NIVHNDFF
+1259 SYLNSNYAQ
-1267 VNMALYDFML
+1267 MSLYDFML
-1277 FDEISTEAKIK
+1277 FDNISTDDKIK

-1371 GYASDVTNTTIH
+1371 GYTSNVTNTTIH

-1398 VKKDGALAN
+1398 VKKDGALVN

-1533 AGSGGCIARKG
+1533 TGSGGCIARKG
-1544 DKKHYNT
+1544 DKKHYDT

>member
-65 LEILNAAYKLNSG
+65 LEILNATYKLNSG

-203 TDGVNDIIISQ
+203 TDGVNDMIISQ

-221 VTKDFTIVNMIH
+221 VTKELTIVSMIH
-233 QISWRGSSSIP
+233 QISFRNSTSVS
-244 LTNYIRPTDN
+244 LTNYIRPTGN
-254 IYVRNQVAD
+254 IYVRNHVAD

-272 VVYDIKNSTVGNSH
+272 VVYDIKNSTAWNSH

-291 LGDKNDYSIYTIGDL
+291 LGDKNDYSIHTIGDL

-317 DGNSNIRETSSVAHY
+317 DDNSNIRETSSVAHY

-391 RDVQMNNLAWKGGS
+391 RDVRMNNLAWKGSS

-418 TIVSDEARQKLTI
+418 TIISDEARQKLTI

-465 TDKDCYWINVTSFIN
+465 TDKDCYWINTTSFIN

-514 GIEPTNAVSYVNLE
+514 GIEPTSAVSYVDLE

-576 GDTAGIVAS
+576 GDTAGVVAS
-585 KSEDLTDVNKQGAF
+585 KSENSSDATKHGAF
-599 LFEYLDGP
+599 IFEYLGAPD
-607 NNVSAWSFYK
+607 NVSTWSFYK
-617 NNGKVAN
+617 DNGKVAN

-638 YNGVELLAGTALDS
+638 YNGKDLTVGTSKDS

-658 ILRDKD
+658 TIRDRD
-664 SRFANVAIYSLMSF
+664 SRFFNGAIYSLMSF

-693 HKLGTLYPD
+693 YKLGTLYPD
-702 MVEFRPVI
+702 MVEFRPIVKSNNKWDI
-710 NSNVL
+710 IEIWQEDKSLYRPTINDDKTGIYLKKDSTIGIYVKPYVGQKVSEIVYNGVSYTDLKLNSNG
-715 LDSKPTF
+715 F
-722 VIRGTSTHLNAGDYV
+722 YYIIV
-737 PENSQIWVS
+737 P
-746 IKMNNIADR
+746 
-755 ITKFTVNGKTIDIP
+755 
-769 ENAYSEVTLQYGFP
+769 VT
-783 FVIDKSPQ
+783 KSPQ

-802 YVLFNPVITSN
+802 YILFNPVINSN
-813 VEYHRL
+813 YDNYKLTFHLREYEKL
-819 DFYLNNY
+819 
-826 QKRINIGDYIP
+826 INIGDYIP
-837 KGAYLR
+837 KDTYIR
-843 ANIYLNNNVDELTAF
+843 ANLYLKNNIDELVTF
-858 IFNGVNI
+858 TFNGVNI
-865 GYRRSSVDDTVFNI
+865 DYVKSPVSDLAYNI

-1028 EMSGANGYGTNLG
+1028 EGSG
-1041 NWSIN
+1041 
-1046 SANTGKIITQREEH
+1046 
-1060 LEYEV
+1060 
-1065 LSADKNILFYNTKIE
+1065 
-1080 NDTFV
+1080 
-1085 IYTSVNTNIVY
+1085 VNEDGSY
-1096 SKESDI
+1096 
-1102 IANIPA
+1102 
-1108 NTPTK
+1108 
-1113 VVCPKI
+1113 
-1119 GTILLKTNET
+1119 
-1129 PTVGN
+1129 
-1134 IITVKQYGIY
+1134 Q
-1144 EGAYCFDGVDDF
+1144 FDGVDDF
-1156 VTIPTTVGGKQVLMK
+1156 VTIPTIVGGKQVLMK
-1171 VNWDDVI
+1171 VNWQSNIGD
-1178 ANAIIYDQRGYPD
+1178 AILYDQRFNVYNY
-1191 EFAIYNADKDN
+1191 EFAIYNSNTDN
-1202 SNNPVFAY
+1202 YSENPHAYSSRNN
-1210 QARNTGQT
+1210 GKT

-1223 LNSNIKA
+1223 LNTYIKSA
-1230 SELKAIT
+1230 ELQNVT
-1237 HNITITNELSAGV
+1237 HNITATNELSSGSIPA
-1250 NKSSPVIGS
+1250 SPIIGS
-1259 NIVHNDFF
+1259 NISHDSAFAQ
-1267 VNMALYDFML
+1267 MTLYDFML

-1313 NTDANRGYVDEQVS
+1313 NTDANRGHVDEQVS

-1371 GYASDVTNTTIH
+1371 GYISDVTNTTIH
-1383 VTHAEHAGNGLLFSY
+1383 VTHVEHAGNSLLFSY

-1456 APTEALLDLT
+1456 APTEVLLDLT

-1533 AGSGGCIARKG
+1533 TGSSGCIARKG
-1544 DKKHYNT
+1544 DKKHYDT

>member
-78 FGEYKEDFTS
+78 FGKYSEDFTTWTKS
-88 WRIYP
+88 SKITSVDSESFDFVTNVNWNLLYYKS
-93 NIEVTD
+93 NIGKDIPSFKVHIKLKGEGKVFYNYITSEGVFT
-99 NVITTNG
+99 NKVIT
-106 NFNSTWFIY
+106 SEEYVVPI
-115 KHANENEINEMN
+115 
-127 IKVSGIPEGGII
+127 
-139 RYFYIPDETA
+139 
-149 TIPVSYNISE
+149 SYNTKYTGETPVNCGFSICVTSE
-159 DGVYHLPKS
+159 ECSGTITQIPNFED
-168 KLSSNRVSIGFT
+168 
-180 VSSSYDWNNIRIEQL
+180 
-195 SDFGGAFV
+195 AFV
-203 TDGVNDIIISQ
+203 TDGINDMIISQ

-221 VTKDFTIVNMIH
+221 VTKELTIVSMIH
-233 QISWRGSSSIP
+233 QISWRGSASIP
-244 LTNYIRPTDN
+244 LTNYIRNGDTF
-254 IYVRNQVAD
+254 IRNSISN

-272 VVYDIKNSTVGNSH
+272 TCFNIKNVNSSASKV
-286 IVNTI
+286 INNI
-291 LGDKNDYSIYTIGDL
+291 LGDKNDYIVEYKGDIL
-306 SQGKFSVQGYI
+306 SERFSVQGCI
-317 DGNSNIRETSSVAHY
+317 DANGNILETSSVAHY
-332 WTFALLGKAT
+332 WTFAVLGKAT
-342 EDDINL
+342 EYEINL
-348 IIAYFNLDRTLKPD
+348 IIGNYNLDRSLKPD

-370 GITNDNHADFND
+370 GITNDNHAEFND
-382 KLVDYSGNG
+382 KLIDYSGNG
-391 RDVQMNNLAWKGGS
+391 RDIQMNNLAWKGGS
-405 GIAAKPFETIKDY
+405 GIAAKQYETFKDWLSETSSTSIITQIDEFTRIVESTTNGYWVSRIRRDSDLDKVYDPINVYLYQDNNFLVHECKYEVDGVKYSIPINEPVGKGYHKLEIY
-418 TIVSDEARQKLTI
+418 TKDRYTELPENAEKVVLSEW
-431 YNEFSYKIKSNTPSY
+431 YFPKSNKG
-446 YWTVQSIIR
+446 SI
-455 DNTSYQVTII
+455 
-465 TDKDCYWINVTSFIN
+465 
-480 SEGNKESIRKKYPV
+480 KYSV
-494 LANTPTQ
+494 
-501 VIICGLDQFEYPE
+501 
-514 GIEPTNAVSYVNLE
+514 
-528 YAGEITITFIPSHKG
+528 IPSHKG
-543 GLLLDGVNDFGK
+543 GILLDGITDFGK
-555 VTGMPVY
+555 VTGMPIY

-576 GDTAGIVAS
+576 GDTNGIVAS
-585 KSEDLTDVNKQGAF
+585 KSEDSTDVNKQGAF
-599 LFEYLDGP
+599 LFEYLGAP
-607 NNVSAWSFYK
+607 NNISAWSFYK
-617 NNGKVAN
+617 DNGKVAN

-638 YNGVELLAGTALDS
+638 YNGIELLAGTALDS

-658 ILRDKD
+658 ILRDRD

-678 PYSMSEFLIERQLKK
+678 PYSMSKFLIERQLKK
-693 HKLGTLYPD
+693 HKLGTFYPN

-710 NSNVL
+710 KANANYKITYYQI
-715 LDSKPTF
+715 DSTNTWKLIK
-722 VIRGTSTHLNAGDYV
+722 VGDYIV
-737 PENSQIWVS
+737 IGAKLAFQITFDNDTSELKEVVS
-746 IKMNNIADR
+746 PQLSGIIVEKRPSNPGYNIYSY
-755 ITKFTVNGKTIDIP
+755 IT
-769 ENAYSEVTLQYGFP
+769 S
-783 FVIDKSPQ
+783 KSPQ
-791 KIGITI
+791 KI
-797 EQDEN
+797 
-802 YVLFNPVITSN
+802 
-813 VEYHRL
+813 
-819 DFYLNNY
+819 
-826 QKRINIGDYIP
+826 
-837 KGAYLR
+837 
-843 ANIYLNNNVDELTAF
+843 
-858 IFNGVNI
+858 
-865 GYRRSSVDDTVFNI
+865 
-879 RQIYN
+879 
-884 YDSPQEVNITIDEY
+884 NITIDEY
-898 IRYEDIDFTNCYPG
+898 IRYEDIVQPYPVIFQITDRNTNQRY
-912 VPRIYVND
+912 
-920 KSVTWGDKL
+920 SWGDKI
-929 KVGDEFTFY
+929 KVGSSIRLSQSEKPNLLS
-938 GNVNILPKMYNVL
+938 G
-951 VKALYNGEEMVY
+951 LY
-963 GSIGTISKSMVF
+963 SIKSYEYEG
-975 TSFKTYLLDN
+975 KTYSYNQLTNLNIILTKQSISLSCNKIWLLDD

-1015 HGNHGVIHNSAYA
+1015 HGNHGVIYNSAYV
-1028 EMSGANGYGTNLG
+1028 EGSG
-1041 NWSIN
+1041 
-1046 SANTGKIITQREEH
+1046 
-1060 LEYEV
+1060 
-1065 LSADKNILFYNTKIE
+1065 
-1080 NDTFV
+1080 
-1085 IYTSVNTNIVY
+1085 VNEDGSY
-1096 SKESDI
+1096 
-1102 IANIPA
+1102 
-1108 NTPTK
+1108 
-1113 VVCPKI
+1113 
-1119 GTILLKTNET
+1119 
-1129 PTVGN
+1129 
-1134 IITVKQYGIY
+1134 Q
-1144 EGAYCFDGVDDF
+1144 FDGVDDF
-1156 VTIPTTVGGKQVLMK
+1156 VTIPTIVGGKQVLMK
-1171 VNWDDVI
+1171 VNWQSNIGD
-1178 ANAIIYDQRGYPD
+1178 AILYDQRFNVYNY
-1191 EFAIYNADKDN
+1191 EFAIYNSNTDN
-1202 SNNPVFAY
+1202 YSENPHAYSSRNN
-1210 QARNTGQT
+1210 GKT

-1223 LNSNIKA
+1223 LNTYIKSA
-1230 SELKAIT
+1230 ELQNVT
-1237 HNITITNELSAGV
+1237 HNITATNELSSGSIPA
-1250 NKSSPVIGS
+1250 SPIIGS
-1259 NIVHNDFF
+1259 NISHDNAFAQ
-1267 VNMALYDFML
+1267 MTLYDFML

-1313 NTDANRGYVDEQVS
+1313 NTDANRGHVDEQVS

-1371 GYASDVTNTTIH
+1371 DYTSNVTNTTIH
-1383 VTHAEHAGNGLLFSY
+1383 VTHVEHAGNGLLFSY
-1398 VKKDGALAN
+1398 IKKDGALAN

-1417 IGGLE
+1417 VRGLE

-1433 TEDATE
+1433 TEDATK

-1456 APTEALLDLT
+1456 APTEVLLDLT

-1533 AGSGGCIARKG
+1533 TGSGGCIARKG

-1571 YSFGKSFV
+1571 YSFGKSFI
-1579 PSKEIVAPPLIGY
+1579 PSKKIVAPPLIGY

>member
-168 KLSSNRVSIGFT
+168 KLSSNRVSVGFT

-203 TDGVNDIIISQ
+203 TDGINDMIISQ

-221 VTKDFTIVNMIH
+221 VTKELTIVSMIH
-233 QISWRGSSSIP
+233 QISFRNSTSVP

-272 VVYDIKNSTVGNSH
+272 VIYDVNNTSVNNSRIINTV
-286 IVNTI
+286 
-291 LGDKNDYSIYTIGDL
+291 LGDKNDYSIYTVGNL

-317 DGNSNIRETSSVAHY
+317 SSKGNIIETSRVAHY

-348 IIAYFNLDRTLKPD
+348 IIAYFNLDRTLRPD
-362 ILCNIGKQ
+362 ILCNITKQ

-465 TDKDCYWINVTSFIN
+465 TDKDCYWINATSFIN

-528 YAGEITITFIPSHKG
+528 YAGEITITFIPSCKG
-543 GLLLDGVNDFGK
+543 GILLDGINDFGK
-555 VTGMPVY
+555 VIDMPIY
-562 KDYTFIIDRQIISI
+562 KDYTFIIDREIISI
-576 GDTAGIVAS
+576 GNTAGIVAS
-585 KSEDLTDVNKQGAF
+585 KSEDSTDVNKQGAF
-599 LFEYLDGP
+599 LFEYLRAP
-607 NNVSAWSFYK
+607 NNISVWSFYK
-617 NNGKVAN
+617 DNGKVAN

-638 YNGVELLAGTALDS
+638 YNGIELLAGTALDS

-658 ILRDKD
+658 ILRDRD

-678 PYSMSEFLIERQLKK
+678 PYTMSKFLIERQLKK
-693 HKLGTLYPD
+693 HKLGTLYPN
-702 MVEFRPVI
+702 MVEFRPIIKSNIDILKI
-710 NSNVL
+710 NYWDKDWNV
-715 LDSKPTF
+715 
-722 VIRGTSTHLNAGDYV
+722 VNVGDYV
-737 PENSQIWVS
+737 SVGNDIKTNITVPNGYKVS
-746 IKMNNIADR
+746 KVTSDAFDNITIEKSSTDFIYDVKFYGIK
-755 ITKFTVNGKTIDIP
+755 
-769 ENAYSEVTLQYGFP
+769 
-783 FVIDKSPQ
+783 KSPQ

-802 YVLFNPVITSN
+802 YILFNPVINSN
-813 VEYHRL
+813 YDNYKLTFHLREYEKL
-819 DFYLNNY
+819 
-826 QKRINIGDYIP
+826 INIGDYIP
-837 KGAYLR
+837 KGTYIR
-843 ANIYLNNNVDELTAF
+843 ANLYLKNNIDELVTF
-858 IFNGVNI
+858 TFNGVNI
-865 GYRRSSVDDTVFNI
+865 DYAKSSVLDTAYNI

-898 IRYEDIDFTNCYPG
+898 IRYEDIVQPYPVIFQITDRNTNQRY
-912 VPRIYVND
+912 
-920 KSVTWGDKL
+920 SWGDKI
-929 KVGDEFTFY
+929 KVGSSIRLSQGEKPNLLSGLYSIQSYEYEGETY
-938 GNVNILPKMYNVL
+938 SYNQLTNLNIILTKQ
-951 VKALYNGEEMVY
+951 
-963 GSIGTISKSMVF
+963 SISLSCN
-975 TSFKTYLLDN
+975 KTWLLDD

-1028 EMSGANGYGTNLG
+1028 EGSG
-1041 NWSIN
+1041 
-1046 SANTGKIITQREEH
+1046 
-1060 LEYEV
+1060 
-1065 LSADKNILFYNTKIE
+1065 
-1080 NDTFV
+1080 
-1085 IYTSVNTNIVY
+1085 VNEDGSY
-1096 SKESDI
+1096 
-1102 IANIPA
+1102 
-1108 NTPTK
+1108 
-1113 VVCPKI
+1113 
-1119 GTILLKTNET
+1119 
-1129 PTVGN
+1129 
-1134 IITVKQYGIY
+1134 Q
-1144 EGAYCFDGVDDF
+1144 FDGVDDF

-1171 VNWDDVI
+1171 VNWQSI
-1178 ANAIIYDQRGYPD
+1178 AGTAILYDQRTNGG
-1191 EFAIYNADKDN
+1191 FAIFNRDFDTNENKV
-1202 SNNPVFAY
+1202 PAY
-1210 QARNTGQT
+1210 RARNIGGST

-1223 LNSNIKA
+1223 LNKYIYA
-1230 SELKAIT
+1230 SELKDIT
-1237 HNITITNELSAGV
+1237 HNIVELCDPELNTGTL
-1250 NKSSPVIGS
+1250 NPKIGS
-1259 NIVHNDFF
+1259 NFLNS
-1267 VNMALYDFML
+1267 NYTQMSLYDFML
-1277 FDEISTEAKIK
+1277 FDEISTDDKIL

-1313 NTDANRGYVDEQVS
+1313 NTDANRGHVDEQVS

-1371 GYASDVTNTTIH
+1371 SYTSNVTNTTIH

-1417 IGGLE
+1417 VGGLE

-1533 AGSGGCIARKG
+1533 TGSGGCIARKG
-1544 DKKHYNT
+1544 DKKHYDT

>member
-65 LEILNAAYKLNSG
+65 LEILNATYKLNSG

-149 TIPVSYNISE
+149 TMPVSYNISE

-168 KLSSNRVSIGFT
+168 KLSSNRVSVGFT
-180 VSSSYDWNNIRIEQL
+180 VSSSYDWNNIRIEQIPL
-195 SDFGGAFV
+195 FKGAFT
-203 TDGVNDIIISQ
+203 TDGIDDLIVST
-214 KTLQEMG
+214 KTIEEMG
-221 VTKDFTIVNMIH
+221 ITDEVTVISMIH
-233 QISWRGSSSIP
+233 QIDNNKNNFIT
-244 LTNYIRPTDN
+244 TNNFRTTNRVVGRN
-254 IYVRNQVAD
+254 IVSN
-263 IGKTGIYGY
+263 IEKTGIYGWY
-272 VVYDIKNSTVGNSH
+272 KENIQKEDINIIN
-286 IVNTI
+286 NI
-291 LGDKNDYSIYTIGDL
+291 LGDKNDYIAHSSPSTNTTPIN
-306 SQGKFSVQGYI
+306 SSKFYVTGYVV
-317 DGNSNIRETSSVAHY
+317 DENNYSELSSVAWY
-332 WTFALLGKAT
+332 WTVIAKAVLT
-342 EDDINL
+342 TDEINQV
-348 IIAYFNLDRTLKPD
+348 IAYYNLDRPGEIVKPD
-362 ILCNIGKQ
+362 ILYDVKRQ
-370 GITNDNHADFND
+370 GITNENHAEFND
-382 KLVDYSGNG
+382 ELIDYSGNG
-391 RDVQMNNLAWKGGS
+391 RDIQMYNLAWKGGS

-431 YNEFSYKIKSNTPSY
+431 YNEFSYKVRSNTPNH
-446 YWTVQSIIR
+446 YWTVQSIIK

-465 TDKDCYWINVTSFIN
+465 TDKDCYWINLTSFTN
-480 SEGNKESIRKKYPV
+480 NEGNKESIRKEYPV
-494 LANTPTQ
+494 KANTPTQ
-501 VIICGLDQFEYPE
+501 VTICGLNEFEYPE
-514 GIEPTNAVSYVNLE
+514 DIEPTTAVSYVNLS
-528 YAGEITITFIPSHKG
+528 YAGEVTVTFIPSCKG

-555 VTGMPVY
+555 VTGMPIY
-562 KDYTFIIDRQIISI
+562 KDYTFIIDYERISYTSEGWGGAI
-576 GDTAGIVAS
+576 VSKSPKANNGAFISMMANSAGLNKQLFSFGGVTTFIKDDLSRILFWQTKYKSENTELTVGEGVDGDT
-585 KSEDLTDVNKQGAF
+585 
-599 LFEYLDGP
+599 
-607 NNVSAWSFYK
+607 
-617 NNGKVAN
+617 
-624 TDFTRGISYQSKYS
+624 
-638 YNGVELLAGTALDS
+638 
-652 DKLWLG
+652 LWLG
-658 ILRDKD
+658 TLRDND
-664 SRFANVAIYSLMSF
+664 SRFFNGAIYSLMSF

-693 HKLGTLYPD
+693 YKLGTLYPN
-702 MVEFRPVI
+702 MVEFRPIIKSNIDILKI
-710 NSNVL
+710 NYWDKDWNV
-715 LDSKPTF
+715 
-722 VIRGTSTHLNAGDYV
+722 VNVGDYV
-737 PENSQIWVS
+737 SVGNAIKTNITVPNGYKVS
-746 IKMNNIADR
+746 KVTSDAFDNITIEKSSTDFIYDVKFYGIK
-755 ITKFTVNGKTIDIP
+755 
-769 ENAYSEVTLQYGFP
+769 
-783 FVIDKSPQ
+783 KSPQ

-802 YVLFNPVITSN
+802 YILFNPVINSN
-813 VEYHRL
+813 YDNYKLTFHLREYEKL
-819 DFYLNNY
+819 
-826 QKRINIGDYIP
+826 INIGDYIP
-837 KGAYLR
+837 KGTYIR
-843 ANIYLNNNVDELTAF
+843 ANLYLKNNIDELVTF
-858 IFNGVNI
+858 TFNGVNI
-865 GYRRSSVDDTVFNI
+865 DYAKSPVLDTAYNI

-898 IRYEDIDFTNCYPG
+898 IRYEDIVQPYPVIFQITDRNTNQRY
-912 VPRIYVND
+912 
-920 KSVTWGDKL
+920 SWGDKI
-929 KVGDEFTFY
+929 KVGSSIRLSQGEKPNLLSGLYSIQSYEYEGETY
-938 GNVNILPKMYNVL
+938 SYNQLTNLNIILTKQ
-951 VKALYNGEEMVY
+951 
-963 GSIGTISKSMVF
+963 SISLSCN
-975 TSFKTYLLDN
+975 KTWLLDD

-1028 EMSGANGYGTNLG
+1028 EGSG
-1041 NWSIN
+1041 
-1046 SANTGKIITQREEH
+1046 
-1060 LEYEV
+1060 
-1065 LSADKNILFYNTKIE
+1065 
-1080 NDTFV
+1080 
-1085 IYTSVNTNIVY
+1085 VNEDGSY
-1096 SKESDI
+1096 
-1102 IANIPA
+1102 
-1108 NTPTK
+1108 
-1113 VVCPKI
+1113 
-1119 GTILLKTNET
+1119 
-1129 PTVGN
+1129 
-1134 IITVKQYGIY
+1134 Q
-1144 EGAYCFDGVDDF
+1144 FDGVDDF
-1156 VTIPTTVGGKQVLMK
+1156 VTIPTITGGKQVLMK
-1171 VNWDDVI
+1171 VNWQSI
-1178 ANAIIYDQRGYPD
+1178 AGTAILYDQRTNGG
-1191 EFAIYNADKDN
+1191 FAIFNRDFDTNENKV
-1202 SNNPVFAY
+1202 PAY
-1210 QARNTGQT
+1210 RARNIGGST

-1223 LNSNIKA
+1223 LNEYIYA
-1230 SELKAIT
+1230 SELKDIT
-1237 HNITITNELSAGV
+1237 HNIVELCDPEL
-1250 NKSSPVIGS
+1250 NTETLNPKIGS
-1259 NIVHNDFF
+1259 SFLNSNYTQ
-1267 VNMALYDFML
+1267 MSLYDFML

-1313 NTDANRGYVDEQVS
+1313 NTDANRGHVDEQVS

-1371 GYASDVTNTTIH
+1371 GYTSNVTNTTIH
-1383 VTHAEHAGNGLLFSY
+1383 VTHTEHAGNGLLFSY

-1412 AFRVT
+1412 AFRITV
-1417 IGGLE
+1417 GGLE

-1480 GEVVFDCDIT
+1480 GEIVFDCDIT

-1533 AGSGGCIARKG
+1533 TGSGGCIARKG
-1544 DKKHYNT
+1544 DKKHYDT